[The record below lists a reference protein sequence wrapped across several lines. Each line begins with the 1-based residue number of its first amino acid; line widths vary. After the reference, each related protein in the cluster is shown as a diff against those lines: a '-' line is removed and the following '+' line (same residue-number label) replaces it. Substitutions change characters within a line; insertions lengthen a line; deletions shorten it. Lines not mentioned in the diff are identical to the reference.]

1 MRNFSVVSKLRVAVS
16 ITPILLLLA
25 APFVAVGI
33 YTLGQAIDVLHD
45 HNLMAVEAA
54 RGMEISLYQM
64 EWGLT
69 RPGAQQILSDQRRQF
84 VHWVGLAQD
93 RADTDDQRRLIVT
106 LAQRADPILDQLRQI
121 GSSGGRIDDELERRM
136 RELHGLVND
145 LIAADDA
152 TIMAA
157 SSRTQAEARR
167 LTALLLVI
175 TVVFPWL
182 GFAIVMVLTS
192 RLQRS
197 LHSIRQSLERL
208 GQRAQAA
215 SHDADLKQ
223 IDDSLTELGFPAP
236 NPMLAE

>member
-1 MRNFSVVSKLRVAVS
+1 MRNFSVVSKLRVAVA

-25 APFVAVGI
+25 TPFAAFVI
-33 YTLGQAIDVLHD
+33 YSLGQAIDVLHD

-69 RPGAQQILSDQRRQF
+69 RPGAQQIL
-84 VHWVGLAQD
+84 
-93 RADTDDQRRLIVT
+93 TDE
-106 LAQRADPILDQLRQI
+106 LRQI
-121 GSSGGRIDDELERRM
+121 GSSGRIDEELERRM

-152 TIMAA
+152 TILAA
-157 SSRTQAEARR
+157 ASRTQAEARR

-223 IDDSLTELGFPAP
+223 IDDSLT
-236 NPMLAE
+236 